1 MIKLL
6 SIVIVSF
13 NSKKFLEPCLKSLS
27 KSKIKSK
34 TEIIVVDNSS
44 VDGTFEF
51 LKKNYQDI
59 KIIKNKQNLGFAKA
73 NNQGIKNSTGK
84 YVLLLNPDTI
94 IPSNTLQHMINFMES
109 HQNAG
114 ISTCYVRLATG
125 EIDDACHRGFPTP
138 WNAFCHFIGLSTIFP
153 TSLFLNG
160 YHLGYKNLEN
170 THKIDSCTGAFMLI
184 RSSVGEKLQWLDED
198 YFWYGEDIDFCF
210 RVKKIGFEVY
220 FVPQVGITHFK
231 GVSSGIKK
239 HSESIS
245 SASFETKIKATKAR
259 FAVMRIFYKKHYQNL
274 AGKFLMPFIFTGIK
288 LKELITLLNL
298 KIKNYANRI

>member
-13 NSKKFLEPCLKSLS
+13 NSKNFLEPCLKSLS
-27 KSKIKSK
+27 KNEIKSK

-44 VDGTFEF
+44 IDGTFEY
-51 LKKNYQDI
+51 LKNKYPDI
-59 KIIKNKQNLGFAKA
+59 KIINNKHNLGFAKA
-73 NNQGIKNSTGK
+73 NNQGIKKSKGK

-94 IPSNTLQHMINFMES
+94 IPSSTLAYMINFMET
-109 HQNAG
+109 HQSAG
-114 ISTCYVRLATG
+114 ISTCFVRLTTG
-125 EIDDACHRGFPTP
+125 DIDDACHRGFPTP
-138 WNAFCHFIGLSTIFP
+138 WNAFCHFIGLSALFP
-153 TSLFLNG
+153 NSLFLNG
-160 YHLGYKNLEN
+160 YHLGYRNLN
-170 THKIDSCTGAFMLI
+170 KTHNIDSCTGAFMLI
-184 RSSVGEKLQWLDED
+184 RRSVGEKLHWLDED
-198 YFWYGEDIDFCF
+198 YFWYGEDIDFCY
-210 RVKKIGFEVY
+210 RVKKFGFGVY
-220 FVPQVGITHFK
+220 FIPQVGITHFK

-274 AGKFLMPFIFTGIK
+274 EGKFLMPLIFTAIK
-288 LKELITLLNL
+288 IKEQITLLNL